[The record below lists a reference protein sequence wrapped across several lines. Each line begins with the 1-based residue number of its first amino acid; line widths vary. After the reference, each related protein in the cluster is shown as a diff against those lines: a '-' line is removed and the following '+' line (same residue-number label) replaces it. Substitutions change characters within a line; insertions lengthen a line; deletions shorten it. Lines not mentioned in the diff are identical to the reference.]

1 MWFSAPVSTVNSMI
15 VASSAVTPAAA
26 VPEYRDHRDCH
37 LAGAGAV
44 VQHASLDGGAVDQIT
59 GRRLSA
65 LNVPQTLPLPAC
77 GERF

>member
-1 MWFSAPVSTVNSMI
+1 MI

-65 LNVPQTLPLPAC
+65 LNVRQTLLYPLA
-77 GERF
+77 GRGFETAALA

>member
-1 MWFSAPVSTVNSMI
+1 MI
-15 VASSAVTPAAA
+15 VASSAATSAAA

-59 GRRLSA
+59 GRGVCL
-65 LNVPQTLPLPAC
+65 L
-77 GERF
+77 

>member
-1 MWFSAPVSTVNSMI
+1 MI

-59 GRRLSA
+59 GRGVCL
-65 LNVPQTLPLPAC
+65 L
-77 GERF
+77 